1 MRTWRNGIRASLRC
15 WFSHGLGGSSPLVR
29 TTKTPTSVGVFVL
42 SDNRTMIKFLYMKKQ
57 KIVLRVFETYLRII
71 ENSVGSKMF
80 RTLIADVDGRRTD
93 VLHDGELSCAVFVS
107 SILKLVGL
115 MPEVRATVT
124 STVADLE
131 AAGWKRSRTPQQ
143 GDIIVWEEKQFADE
157 SHRHIGF
164 YMGEE
169 MAISNS
175 FKRKVPM
182 KHHWMCEKNRQVEL
196 ILHYPKSM
204 QSLLKKKSS

>member
-15 WFSHGLGGSSPLVR
+15 WFSQGIGGSSPLVR

-42 SDNRTMIKFLYMKKQ
+42 LDDRIVIKFLRMKKQ
-57 KIVLRVFETYLRII
+57 KIVPQVFETYLRLI

-80 RTLIADVDGRRTD
+80 RTLIADVDGKSTD
-93 VLHDGELSCAVFVS
+93 ILRDGELSSAVFVS

-115 MPEVRATVT
+115 APEVRTTVT
-124 STVADLE
+124 STVVDLE
-131 AAGWKRSRTPQQ
+131 TAGWKRSQTPQQ
-143 GDIIVWEEKQFADE
+143 GDVIVWEEKQFADE

-164 YMGEE
+164 YVGDE
-169 MAISNS
+169 MAVSNS
-175 FKRKVPM
+175 FKRKVPV
-182 KHHWMCEKNRQVEL
+182 KHHWMCEKNRQIEL

-204 QSLLKKKSS
+204 QSLLKKKS